1 MKQNDH
7 TRKEGKYEK
16 ENYKY
21 DTCISNGIYD
31 SLWMLMLSG
40 TEYGKWRFIGC
51 SK

>member
-31 SLWMLMLSG
+31 SLWMRKRSG
-40 TEYGKWRFIGC
+40 TEYSKWINNGSGK
-51 SK
+51 